1 MVRKSYPV
9 ERNEGRWVWVD
20 PPPVPHSAF
29 AFPGWMHSGYP
40 IMCHLES
47 VSELI
52 DEMGMRSLGLWGP
65 VHELGHN
72 QQRKEWELPPHTTE
86 ATCNLW
92 SVYVH
97 ETVLGI
103 PRAQAHPALS
113 PPERE
118 NRIKTHLK
126 KGAPLCDWGVWTA
139 LETYLQVLSR
149 NSGRW
154 VPPGP
159 PSWGIPDPRSSP
171 SPFHP
176 HQPAHHLPWLRG
188 GASQVKYL

>member
-1 MVRKSYPV
+1 MEVWERGWTLFGPSQGEASAFQISREILELSGAGRMVRKSYPV

-118 NRIKTHLK
+118 NRIKTHRK
-126 KGAPLCDWGVWTA
+126 STI
-139 LETYLQVLSR
+139 LQQQQQQKRV
-149 NSGRW
+149 
-154 VPPGP
+154 
-159 PSWGIPDPRSSP
+159 SSKTIAK
-171 SPFHP
+171 
-176 HQPAHHLPWLRG
+176 Q
-188 GASQVKYL
+188 